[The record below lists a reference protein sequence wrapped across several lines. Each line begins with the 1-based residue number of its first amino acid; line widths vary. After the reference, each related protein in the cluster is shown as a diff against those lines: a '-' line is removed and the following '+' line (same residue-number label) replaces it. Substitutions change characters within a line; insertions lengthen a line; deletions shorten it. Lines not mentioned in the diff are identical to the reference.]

1 MQASTSTFVELESDP
16 GAKTAQLADSAL
28 DAIDA
33 GKEVSVISKNTY
45 VIKKEEPK
53 VTIGVP
59 TLRTTYEESDELYD
73 AP

>member
-1 MQASTSTFVELESDP
+1 M
-16 GAKTAQLADSAL
+16 

-33 GKEVSVISKNTY
+33 GAKVSVISKNTY

-53 VTIGVP
+53 TTIGVP
-59 TLRTTYEESDELYD
+59 TLRTTYEEGEELLE